1 MSELSDITE
10 NYYDSDDADRFYY
23 HIWGG
28 EDIHIGLY
36 EEGESDIRLA
46 SRRTVEAMAT
56 KLKHWPGGT
65 RLLDIGA
72 GYGGSGRYLIKEH
85 RFDVT
90 SLNLSKIQNQRN
102 REFNQLQGL
111 CSQHVV
117 VDGNFESLPFGE
129 STFDLVWSQDAVLHS
144 GNRYAVFEE
153 INRVL
158 KPGGEFIF
166 SDPMQRHGA
175 SATALDPVLK
185 RIHLA
190 SLGSFETYDDY
201 RKKLGWE
208 NLSVTDLTPQLV
220 NHYAAV
226 RANLESRRKE
236 LSAIVSEAY
245 IDQMIRGL
253 DHWVEAGKAR
263 VLAWGIMHYRKP

>member
-117 VDGNFESLPFGE
+117 VDGNFESLPFRE
-129 STFDLVWSQDAVLHS
+129 ATFDLVWSQ
-144 GNRYAVFEE
+144 
-153 INRVL
+153 
-158 KPGGEFIF
+158 
-166 SDPMQRHGA
+166 
-175 SATALDPVLK
+175 
-185 RIHLA
+185 
-190 SLGSFETYDDY
+190 
-201 RKKLGWE
+201 
-208 NLSVTDLTPQLV
+208 
-220 NHYAAV
+220 
-226 RANLESRRKE
+226 
-236 LSAIVSEAY
+236 
-245 IDQMIRGL
+245 
-253 DHWVEAGKAR
+253 
-263 VLAWGIMHYRKP
+263 